1 MMGAQLVVKIH
12 HIDAPFPAW
21 TVDGNF
27 FYHLP
32 DNAVLTSNTPIT
44 VPTTAD
50 AIMIK
55 EDGGGD
61 DEMTH
66 IGLAFDHCFMI
77 RNEIPF
83 SQMAP
88 EEAVSKKSKEW

>member
-1 MMGAQLVVKIH
+1 
-12 HIDAPFPAW
+12 
-21 TVDGNF
+21 
-27 FYHLP
+27 
-32 DNAVLTSNTPIT
+32 
-44 VPTTAD
+44 
-50 AIMIK
+50 MIK

-66 IGLAFDHCFMI
+66 IELAFDHCFMI